1 MAIGKEIRTQ
11 IKSVQN
17 TQKITSAMEMVAA
30 SKMRKAQER
39 MAATRPYAENIKRV
53 IGHLA
58 HSHPEYKHPFM
69 EIREV
74 KRIGLIV
81 ISTDRGLCGG
91 LNTNLFKAATLAMKG
106 WMDSEL
112 EIDVCVIGQKGVGF
126 FKRHGGNIVAQK
138 THIGD
143 APKIEDLLGSI
154 KVMIDAFSNGEIDQ
168 LHLLYNEFV
177 NTMTQKPINHHLL
190 PLQVDESESGS
201 ANLGYHWDYIYEPD
215 AKDVLDET
223 LMRYVESLVYQG
235 VVENI
240 ACEQSARMV
249 AMKAATDNAGDLI
262 GDLELVY
269 NKARQ
274 AAITQELSEIVSGA
288 AAV

>member
-11 IKSVQN
+11 IKSVQS

-39 MAATRPYAENIKRV
+39 MAATRPYADNIHRM
-53 IGHLA
+53 IGRIA
-58 HSHPEYKHPFM
+58 RAHPEYRHPFM
-69 EIREV
+69 VSREV
-74 KRIGLIV
+74 KRVGLIV
-81 ISTDRGLCGG
+81 VSTDRGLCGG
-91 LNTNLFKAATLAMKG
+91 LNTNLLKAATLAIKD
-106 WMDSEL
+106 WMDKEF
-112 EIDVCVIGQKGVGF
+112 EIDICTFGQKSISF
-126 FKRHGGNIVAQK
+126 FKRHGGRVVAQK
-138 THIGD
+138 SHMGD

-154 KVMIDAFSNGEIDQ
+154 KVMNDAFNNGEIDQ
-168 LHLLYNEFV
+168 LHLVYNEFV
-177 NTMTQKPINHHLL
+177 NTMTQRPVRHQLL
-190 PLQVDESESGS
+190 PLVVREHDGED
-201 ANLGYHWDYIYEPD
+201 LGYHWDYIYEPD
-215 AKDVLDET
+215 AKEVLDET
-223 LMRYVESLVYQG
+223 LMRYIESLVYQG

-262 GDLELVY
+262 SDMELVY